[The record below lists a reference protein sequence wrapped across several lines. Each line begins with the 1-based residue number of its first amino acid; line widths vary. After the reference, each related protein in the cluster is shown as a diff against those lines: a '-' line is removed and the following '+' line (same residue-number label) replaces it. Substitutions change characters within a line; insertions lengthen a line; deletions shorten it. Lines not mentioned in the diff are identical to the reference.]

1 MNHGYGTNADLS
13 TLLPP
18 LEPRTPCLWSVRFR
32 VTNTLFFPVLCLVL
46 LSAALTPRDEFA
58 NLHIQGNGNSSAT
71 QQETKQQPK
80 ALDEDDDAPTMNENE
95 VGDLLNEAAS
105 SMPTF
110 GKPASSAQL
119 PQVPDTTDTTTSTT
133 TTTTTTEAKGT
144 TTSRTPMEGLGL
156 HLSSKKI
163 VPHLD
168 ISDNPSEVFVT
179 KFSPDGKML
188 AAGCGDGAVRVFDAE
203 TGKLNYNLNITAN
216 ALPTT
221 ALTWRPVT
229 ESSRTRNV
237 LIAANA
243 DGAVQ
248 HWHVTSG
255 RCLHEINDPE
265 NSLFTIDYSADGKK
279 FATAGKDYAVRIYD
293 EATKTLVSKMEGGY
307 HAIQKG
313 HSNRVFS
320 LKFDKNDDNVV
331 VSGGWDNTVQ
341 VWDLRTERSVR
352 SFYGPHICGDAIDIC
367 GGTILTGSYRM
378 DEQLQTWDFGTGK
391 LIDNI
396 SWGNSSTQLYAACFD
411 PSGTL
416 IGAGGAGKNEA
427 KIFDRTAG
435 NALVGTVAGLSRGV
449 YSIDFNHDGS
459 KFVVGGGD
467 ATVRL
472 FSVQERKT

>member
-1 MNHGYGTNADLS
+1 M
-13 TLLPP
+13 
-18 LEPRTPCLWSVRFR
+18 
-32 VTNTLFFPVLCLVL
+32 
-46 LSAALTPRDEFA
+46 
-58 NLHIQGNGNSSAT
+58 
-71 QQETKQQPK
+71 
-80 ALDEDDDAPTMNENE
+80 
-95 VGDLLNEAAS
+95 
-105 SMPTF
+105 
-110 GKPASSAQL
+110 
-119 PQVPDTTDTTTSTT
+119 
-133 TTTTTTEAKGT
+133 
-144 TTSRTPMEGLGL
+144 
-156 HLSSKKI
+156 
-163 VPHLD
+163 
-168 ISDNPSEVFVT
+168 
-179 KFSPDGKML
+179 
-188 AAGCGDGAVRVFDAE
+188 
-203 TGKLNYNLNITAN
+203 
-216 ALPTT
+216 
-221 ALTWRPVT
+221 
-229 ESSRTRNV
+229 
-237 LIAANA
+237 
-243 DGAVQ
+243 
-248 HWHVTSG
+248 
-255 RCLHEINDPE
+255 HEINDPE
-265 NSLFTIDYSADGKK
+265 NPLFTIDYSADGKK
-279 FATAGKDYAVRIYD
+279 FATAGKDYAVRVYD

-352 SFYGPHICGDAIDIC
+352 SFYGPHICGDAIDIS

-472 FSVQERKT
+472 FSVQERKS

>member
-1 MNHGYGTNADLS
+1 MAS
-13 TLLPP
+13 
-18 LEPRTPCLWSVRFR
+18 
-32 VTNTLFFPVLCLVL
+32 
-46 LSAALTPRDEFA
+46 LTPRFNDMA
-58 NLHIQGNGNSSAT
+58 IKGVAT
-71 QQETKQQPK
+71 ETKDTSSSSPV
-80 ALDEDDDAPTMNENE
+80 MNENE

-105 SMPTF
+105 SIPNF
-110 GKPASSAQL
+110 GKAKTAAADSL
-119 PQVPDTTDTTTSTT
+119 PKLPVESPRVTTTSN
-133 TTTTTTEAKGT
+133 
-144 TTSRTPMEGLGL
+144 STPTGQ
-156 HLSSKKI
+156 LSSKKI

-168 ISDNPSEVFVT
+168 ISDNPSEVFVS
-179 KFSPDGKML
+179 KFSPDGTML
-188 AAGCGDGAVRVFDAE
+188 AAGCGDGAIRVFDAN
-203 TGKLNYNLNITAN
+203 TGKLNYNLNIAAN

-221 ALTWRPVT
+221 ALAWRPTT
-229 ESSRTRNV
+229 EASRTRNV

-265 NSLFTIDYSADGKK
+265 NSLFTVNYSSDGKK
-279 FATAGKDYAVRIYD
+279 FATAGKDYAIRIYD
-293 EATKTLVSKMEGGY
+293 EATKTLVSTMEGGY
-307 HAIQKG
+307 HAITKG

-320 LKFDKNDDNVV
+320 LKFDKTDDNIV

-341 VWDLRTERSVR
+341 IWDLRIERSVR
-352 SFYGPHICGDAIDIC
+352 SFYGPHVCGDGVDIHQ
-367 GGTILTGSYRM
+367 GTILTGSYRQN
-378 DEQLQTWDFGTGK
+378 EQLQTWDFGTGK

-396 SWGNSSTQLYAACFD
+396 KWGNSNCQLYAASFD

-449 YSIDFNHDGS
+449 YSLDFNHDGS
-459 KFVVGGGD
+459 KFVVAGGD

-472 FSVQERKT
+472 FSIEERRS

>member
-1 MNHGYGTNADLS
+1 MAS
-13 TLLPP
+13 
-18 LEPRTPCLWSVRFR
+18 
-32 VTNTLFFPVLCLVL
+32 
-46 LSAALTPRDEFA
+46 LTPRFNDMT
-58 NLHIQGNGNSSAT
+58 IKGVAT
-71 QQETKQQPK
+71 ETKVK
-80 ALDEDDDAPTMNENE
+80 EDTTDDDDAVMNENE

-105 SMPTF
+105 SIPNF
-110 GKPASSAQL
+110 GKAETAAADSL
-119 PQVPDTTDTTTSTT
+119 PKLPVESPRVTTTSN
-133 TTTTTTEAKGT
+133 
-144 TTSRTPMEGLGL
+144 STPTGQ
-156 HLSSKKI
+156 LSSKKI

-168 ISDNPSEVFVT
+168 ISDNPSEVFVS
-179 KFSPDGKML
+179 KFSPDGTML
-188 AAGCGDGAVRVFDAE
+188 AAGCGDGAIRVFDAN
-203 TGKLNYNLNITAN
+203 TGKLNYNLNIAAN

-221 ALTWRPVT
+221 ALAWRPTT
-229 ESSRTRNV
+229 EASRTRNA

-265 NSLFTIDYSADGKK
+265 NSLFTVNYSSDGKK
-279 FATAGKDYAVRIYD
+279 FATAGKDYAIRIYD
-293 EATKTLVSKMEGGY
+293 EATKTLVSTMEGGY
-307 HAIQKG
+307 HAITKG

-320 LKFDKNDDNVV
+320 LKFDKTDDNIV

-341 VWDLRTERSVR
+341 IWDLRIERSVR
-352 SFYGPHICGDAIDIC
+352 SFYGPHVCGDGVDIHQ
-367 GGTILTGSYRM
+367 GTILTGSYRQN
-378 DEQLQTWDFGTGK
+378 EQLQTWDFGTGK

-396 SWGNSSTQLYAACFD
+396 KWGNSNCQLYAASFD

-449 YSIDFNHDGS
+449 YSLDFNHDGS
-459 KFVVGGGD
+459 KFVVAGGD

-472 FSVQERKT
+472 FSIEERRS